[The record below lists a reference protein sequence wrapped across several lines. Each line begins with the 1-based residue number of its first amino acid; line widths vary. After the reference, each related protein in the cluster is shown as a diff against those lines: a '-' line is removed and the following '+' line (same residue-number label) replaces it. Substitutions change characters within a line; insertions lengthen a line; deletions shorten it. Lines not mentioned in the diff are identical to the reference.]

1 MIRKQSPVPN
11 HSKSLTSHFDSR
23 PLQAAPEAKSKAK
36 PQEKPKA
43 KAKAPRSKNRGIPKH
58 GFCSVNKNVTVTL
71 VKQNIN
77 RVH

>member
-36 PQEKPKA
+36 PKEKPKA
-43 KAKAPRSKNRGIPKH
+43 KAKALAD
-58 GFCSVNKNVTVTL
+58 TVGSSSCCGNFFLTPQDL
-71 VKQNIN
+71 RIVASQIMILL
-77 RVH
+77 